1 MNGKPWD
8 KEQGALPEAVAKDRE
23 RLLAHLVLY
32 LKLILTAVFW
42 GGTFIA
48 ARAATPYS
56 GPASAAFLRF
66 AVASAFLAAFVLKSE
81 GKIPMPQRRQILPVM
96 MLALTGVFA
105 YNIFFFCGLKT
116 VPAGRASLIVACN
129 PACITLFSCLVFR
142 EKIDALKISGI
153 LLSLLG
159 ASLVL
164 SHGNPVEILRGGLG
178 TGELYIVGC
187 VASWVC
193 YSLVGKVVMR
203 GLSPLLSVTY
213 ACALGAI
220 LLLPPAL
227 HEGMAEEFAH
237 YPFVYWAG
245 IFYLGFFGSALGFIW
260 YYEGIKAIG
269 LSRAGIFINIVP
281 VSAVAMA
288 YVLLHEAVDA
298 SLAGGAVLVFLGVY
312 LMNRQPRPRGYS
324 RNQP

>member
-1 MNGKPWD
+1 MSGKPWNGGWSVSR
-8 KEQGALPEAVAKDRE
+8 EAPAGAGGQSATLP
-23 RLLAHLVLY
+23 VLY
-32 LKLILTAVFW
+32 LKLVLTAVFW

-48 ARAATPYS
+48 ARAAAPYS

-66 AVASAFLAAFVLKSE
+66 AVATAFLAAFVLKSD
-81 GKIPMPQRRQILPVM
+81 GKMPLLHRGQILPVA

-116 VPAGRASLIVACN
+116 IPAGRASLIVACN
-129 PACITLFSCLVFR
+129 PACITLFSWLVFR

-193 YSLVGKVVMR
+193 YSLVGKTVMR
-203 GLSPLLSVTY
+203 SLSPLLSVTY
-213 ACALGAI
+213 ACALGA
-220 LLLPPAL
+220 LFLLPPAL
-227 HEGMAEEFAH
+227 HEGMAQEFTR
-237 YPFVYWAG
+237 YPPVYWAG

-260 YYEGIKAIG
+260 YYEGIKTIG
-269 LSRAGIFINIVP
+269 PSRAGIFINIVP
-281 VSAVAMA
+281 VSAVVMA
-288 YVLLHEAVDA
+288 YVLLGETVDV

-312 LMNRQPRPRGYS
+312 FMNRRPRTPGNVLDHS
-324 RNQP
+324 

>member
-1 MNGKPWD
+1 MTAAANRGQPL
-8 KEQGALPEAVAKDRE
+8 ELMI
-23 RLLAHLVLY
+23 LY
-32 LKLILTAVFW
+32 LKLVLTAVFW

-48 ARAATPYS
+48 ARAVAPYS
-56 GPASAAFLRF
+56 GPASAAFFRF
-66 AVASAFLAAFVLKSE
+66 AVASAFLIAFVLKSQ
-81 GKIPMPQRRQILPVM
+81 GKLPVLEPKQILPVA

-105 YNIFFFCGLKT
+105 YNIFFFSGLKT

-153 LLSLLG
+153 LLSLFG

-164 SHGNPVEILRGGLG
+164 SHGNPAEIFRGGLG
-178 TGELYIVGC
+178 TGELYIAGC

-203 GLSPLLSVTY
+203 ELSALVTVTY
-213 ACALGAI
+213 ACAIGA
-220 LLLPPAL
+220 LFLLPPAL
-227 HEGMAEEFAH
+227 HEGMAREFTH
-237 YPFVYWAG
+237 YPPVFWIG

-269 LSRAGIFINIVP
+269 PSRAGIFINIVP

-288 YVLLHEAVDA
+288 YFMLHETVDA
-298 SLAGGAVLVFLGVY
+298 SLATGAVLVFSGIY
-312 LMNRQPRPRGYS
+312 LMNRRVRSAGAPPVVGGADE
-324 RNQP
+324 